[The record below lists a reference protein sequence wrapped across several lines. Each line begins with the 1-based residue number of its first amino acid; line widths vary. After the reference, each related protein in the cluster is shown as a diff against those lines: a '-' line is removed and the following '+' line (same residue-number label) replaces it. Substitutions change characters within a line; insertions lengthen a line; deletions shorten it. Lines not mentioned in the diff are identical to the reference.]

1 MVCKGLI
8 FNKMYELLEERTL
21 ANFNLNKEKYILD
34 CQLDR
39 VVLDQEKMAEIRK
52 IYFEMLIQS
61 DTLEDLFKFWFK
73 RNERCIKSSMSSLN

>member
-1 MVCKGLI
+1 MICKGLI

-52 IYFEMLIQS
+52 IYFEMLIKS
-61 DTLEDLFKFWFK
+61 DTLEDLFKFCFK
-73 RNERCIKSSMSSLN
+73 RNERCIKSSMH